1 MNSLAASP
9 FLKLAI
15 YQYAAR
21 DESPDSRLQRL
32 DGILRSAKDAPFDL
46 VVCPELFLS
55 GYNVGAKIADL
66 SQTPDGSYAA
76 AAAEIAQRH
85 RTALICGYPE
95 TAGEQRFNSAMV
107 IDGNGRRQANHRKL
121 RIPNGFERDWFA
133 PGGNYTML
141 DIAGFRVALLICYD
155 VEFPEAVRACALAG
169 AEVVVAP
176 TALKAEWG
184 FVARQLIPSRAFEN
198 GVFLAYANY
207 CGRENGFVYLGES
220 CIIGPDGAE
229 IARAG
234 ADETLL
240 VGVLKR
246 EDVARARTRLPYLEH
261 RGNLDSV
268 AVGGERR
275 SAHEPDVA

>member
-1 MNSLAASP
+1 MNSSP
-9 FLKLAI
+9 GNSTLRLAI
-15 YQYAAR
+15 YQYSAR
-21 DESPDSRLQRL
+21 DETPDRRLQRL
-32 DGILRSAKDAPFDL
+32 DDALRTAGDAPFDL

-55 GYNVGAKIADL
+55 GYNVGAKIADF
-66 SQTPDGSYAA
+66 SQAQEGSFAT
-76 AAAEIAQRH
+76 AAAEIARRH
-85 RTALICGYPE
+85 RTALIYGYPE
-95 TAGEQRFNSAMV
+95 MAAEQRFNSAMV
-107 IDGNGRRQANHRKL
+107 IDRNGRQQANHRKL

-133 PGGNYTML
+133 PGDSYTML
-141 DIAGFRVALLICYD
+141 DIAGFRVAVLICYD
-155 VEFPEAVRACALAG
+155 VEFPESVRACALAG

-184 FVARQLIPSRAFEN
+184 FVARQLIPSRAFES

-220 CIIGPDGAE
+220 CIIRPDGVE

-234 ADETLL
+234 ADEALL
-240 VGVLKR
+240 SGVLKR
-246 EDVARARTRLPYLEH
+246 EDIARARTRLPYLEH

>member
-1 MNSLAASP
+1 MNASAGNST
-9 FLKLAI
+9 LRLAI

-21 DESPDSRLQRL
+21 DETPDARLQRL
-32 DGILRSAKDAPFDL
+32 DGILRTAQGAPFDL
-46 VVCPELFLS
+46 VVCPELFLC

-66 SQTPDGSYAA
+66 SQTPDGSFAKAA
-76 AAAEIAQRH
+76 ATIARRH
-85 RTALICGYPE
+85 RTALVYGYPE
-95 TAGEQRFNSAMV
+95 AAGNERFNSAAV
-107 IDGNGRRQANHRKL
+107 IDSGGHLQANHRKL
-121 RIPNGFERDWFA
+121 RIPKGFEQDWFV
-133 PGGNYTML
+133 PGASYTML

-176 TALKAEWG
+176 TALKAEWS

-207 CGRENGFVYLGES
+207 SGRENGFVYLGES
-220 CIIGPDGAE
+220 CIIGPDGGE

-234 ADETLL
+234 ADEVLL
-240 VGVLKR
+240 SGALKR
-246 EDVARARTRLPYLEH
+246 EEIARARTRIPYLEH

-268 AVGGERR
+268 KAAGERR
-275 SAHEPDVA
+275 PVREPDAP